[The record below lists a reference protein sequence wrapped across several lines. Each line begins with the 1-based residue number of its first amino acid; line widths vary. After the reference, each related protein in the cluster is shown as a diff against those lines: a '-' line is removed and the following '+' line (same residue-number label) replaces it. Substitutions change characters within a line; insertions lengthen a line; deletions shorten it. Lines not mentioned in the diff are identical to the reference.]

1 MERLSHVIDESV
13 ASGEWRPISLSDGG
27 PKLSHL
33 FYADDLI
40 LFAEA
45 SEDQARVIRKCL
57 DRFCSA
63 SGQNVSRDKSAIF
76 CSKNTSRHVSS
87 LISLLLGIPLTQN
100 LGRYLG
106 VPILHDRVTTRTY
119 QGILDRIDSKLAGWK
134 IKSLSL
140 AGRVT
145 MAQAVLAAIPT
156 YAMQTSVLPVQTC
169 EDIDRRIHNFVW
181 GSTSDERKLCLVAW
195 EKVCSPKEKGGL
207 GLKLARELNRAF
219 LTKLAF
225 IFFKEK
231 DKLWVRVLQH
241 KYFRQSEEGLQ
252 VRNLKSSSPLWKG
265 ISREW
270 ATMLT
275 GAKSAI
281 RDGTETLFWTNN
293 WADSDLRL
301 LDFANTVDPDF
312 DIDCTV
318 ASMTNSDG
326 QWDFERLE
334 RLLEPGAVDVIAGMS
349 PPQANRGADDWVW
362 GLERSGEFSIKTAYN
377 LICQSNALPS
387 SDIWKVVWR
396 WEGPNRIKHFIWL
409 AANDKLLTNVV
420 RRRRGF
426 CSDDTCRGCGTE
438 AESILHILR
447 DCAFAKE
454 TWRAVGGFNTD
465 GAEWQFSL
473 TEWLQLFLAV
483 RDWIRKDWE
492 LRLKHVY
499 REANQAAD
507 FLANFGHGLQRG
519 CHSVAISDCN
529 LAYHIRYDALG
540 ISEPRLVN

>member
-1 MERLSHVIDESV
+1 
-13 ASGEWRPISLSDGG
+13 
-27 PKLSHL
+27 
-33 FYADDLI
+33 
-40 LFAEA
+40 
-45 SEDQARVIRKCL
+45 
-57 DRFCSA
+57 
-63 SGQNVSRDKSAIF
+63 
-76 CSKNTSRHVSS
+76 
-87 LISLLLGIPLTQN
+87 
-100 LGRYLG
+100 
-106 VPILHDRVTTRTY
+106 
-119 QGILDRIDSKLAGWK
+119 
-134 IKSLSL
+134 
-140 AGRVT
+140 
-145 MAQAVLAAIPT
+145 
-156 YAMQTSVLPVQTC
+156 
-169 EDIDRRIHNFVW
+169 
-181 GSTSDERKLCLVAW
+181 
-195 EKVCSPKEKGGL
+195 
-207 GLKLARELNRAF
+207 
-219 LTKLAF
+219 
-225 IFFKEK
+225 
-231 DKLWVRVLQH
+231 
-241 KYFRQSEEGLQ
+241 
-252 VRNLKSSSPLWKG
+252 
-265 ISREW
+265 
-270 ATMLT
+270 
-275 GAKSAI
+275 
-281 RDGTETLFWTNN
+281 
-293 WADSDLRL
+293 
-301 LDFANTVDPDF
+301 
-312 DIDCTV
+312 
-318 ASMTNSDG
+318 
-326 QWDFERLE
+326 
-334 RLLEPGAVDVIAGMS
+334 MS

-473 TEWLQLFLAV
+473 TEWLQLFLAGENGLRFGIV
-483 RDWIRKDWE
+483 CWYLWRARNERASDWIIVNSDGSVLGSRGRAAAGGLLRDSTGRCIDAYAMNLGVCSITRAEIRGALEGISRAWAQGHKKVEVQLDSTAAIAILLDTDSKIEHNHALEVFEFRDWIRKDWE